1 MHSRREKYARRRGQ
15 MPFKQNQATALSG
28 LITLTRCLRRYVE
41 SNPGRFRIVEN
52 SGKSRRICTVKLRG
66 QVEPS

>member
-28 LITLTRCLRRYVE
+28 LITLTRCFRKYVE
-41 SNPGRFRIVEN
+41 SNPSHFRIVEK
-52 SGKSRRICTVKLRG
+52 SGRSHQICTVVLRDP
-66 QVEPS
+66 VEPS